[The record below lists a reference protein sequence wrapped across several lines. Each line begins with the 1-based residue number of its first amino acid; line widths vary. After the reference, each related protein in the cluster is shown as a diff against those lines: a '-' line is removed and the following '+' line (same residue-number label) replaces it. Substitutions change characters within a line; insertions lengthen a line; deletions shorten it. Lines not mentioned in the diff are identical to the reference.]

1 MSEEQPL
8 SREAFNSMAAAAGL
22 DVSGE
27 HGEELFRVVQGT
39 LAGLQSL
46 TSIDVAGAEPDM
58 VFLPKGTEGR

>member
-1 MSEEQPL
+1 MAEEQSL
-8 SREAFNSMAAAAGL
+8 SREAFNSIAAAAGL

-46 TSIDVAGAEPDM
+46 ASIDVTGAEPDM
-58 VFLPKGTEGR
+58 VFLPKGAGSQ

>member
-1 MSEEQPL
+1 MAEEQPL
-8 SREAFNSMAAAAGL
+8 SRDAFNSMAAAAGL

-46 TSIDVAGAEPDM
+46 TSIDVSGIEPDM
-58 VFLPKGTEGR
+58 TFLPKGAGGQ